1 MLKER
6 LEEALMNKRNDLTAY
21 VWKGKKVKV
30 GDKFVQEEIKLVDA
44 TPKQLKEFYDYCEL
58 MLNNPSKEEPGRYTV
73 LQMVQE
79 QRERCNVE
87 LFLRSL
93 ETEKISR
100 YSLNV
105 NIQELISDIN
115 KDAMNEAKAKDLKV
129 TPITAKD
136 LTLADVSSECPTE
149 FRNIP
154 LTLII
159 DGCLDKLG
167 VFNRKH
173 LTLAFILKQ
182 GVWLTPQEI
191 TDLTVKDEEGNIK
204 NRLDVIRERLNIDKN
219 IIFRINSKGLSY
231 THLRAMLQ
239 LKNKKYSEMTTDQ
252 LKVLRNRILFNL
264 ENEVKY
270 HIRQWETRMN
280 QIEEVA
286 KSRNIKL

>member
-1 MLKER
+1 MLKEK
-6 LEEALMNKRNDLTAY
+6 LEEALTNKKNDISSY

-30 GDKFVQEEIKLVDA
+30 GDRFEQNEIKLVDA
-44 TPKQLKEFYDYCEL
+44 SAKQLKEFHNYCEL
-58 MLNNPSKEEPGRYTV
+58 MLNNSSKEEPGRYHV
-73 LQMVQE
+73 LKMVQE

-93 ETEKISR
+93 ETAEEKIPR
-100 YSLNV
+100 FVLNEQ
-105 NIQELISDIN
+105 IQNLLTD
-115 KDAMNEAKAKDLKV
+115 MGV
-129 TPITAKD
+129 TAKEVV
-136 LTLADVSSECPTE
+136 LQDVASSCPIE
-149 FRNIP
+149 YKNLPIP
-154 LTLII
+154 LVI

-191 TDLTVKDEEGNIK
+191 TDLTERDGEGNIK

-219 IIFRINSKGLSY
+219 IMFRINSKGLSY
-231 THLRAMLQ
+231 NNLRAMLQ

-286 KSRNIKL
+286 KERGIKI